1 MENSDVHFLHTFRP
15 KNKPGSGWIAKE
27 NFQEAYVEDC
37 IVTNLTPLA
46 EGDADDVDDSELVNG
61 LFVLGCWT
69 LRIPL
74 TSQNMALDCD
84 IAKSHGLGSHFIVVT

>member
-37 IVTNLTPLA
+37 VVTNLTPLA
-46 EGDADDVDDSELVNG
+46 EGDDDDVDENDLVSG
-61 LFVLGCWT
+61 E
-69 LRIPL
+69 
-74 TSQNMALDCD
+74 
-84 IAKSHGLGSHFIVVT
+84 K

>member
-1 MENSDVHFLHTFRP
+1 LENSDVHFLHTFRP

-46 EGDADDVDDSELVNG
+46 EGDADDVDDSELVNALFGLQPKAMDWG
-61 LFVLGCWT
+61 LFLSWLLNILVKKS
-69 LRIPL
+69 R
-74 TSQNMALDCD
+74 MA
-84 IAKSHGLGSHFIVVT
+84 IKSCESCS